1 MSMRRGSRISLPALS
16 LALLGTLWMST
27 GPAVAAG
34 MVGRVAPE
42 IALVHGGM
50 FGVTPK
56 TTLRGY
62 RGDVVVLVFWSTG
75 CTRCQRHMPIIQRL
89 HERYQAKGVKTL
101 AIASSPHSD
110 LRRYMRRK
118 GYHFGVGADPEA
130 WNLHKYG
137 VKHYPA
143 TFIIG
148 RDGRVK
154 PSTGKLYRAIEREL
168 RVPKKG
174 ATKE

>member
-1 MSMRRGSRISLPALS
+1 MRRGSRTSLPALL
-16 LALLGTLWMST
+16 LALIGILGMSVE
-27 GPAVAAG
+27 PALAG
-34 MVGRVAPE
+34 DLAGRIAPE

-50 FGVTPK
+50 FGVTPR

-75 CTRCQRHMPIIQRL
+75 CTRCRSHMKLIERL

-101 AIASSPHSD
+101 AIASSSHGD
-110 LRRYMRRK
+110 LRSYMRRNR
-118 GYHFGVGADPEA
+118 YHFGVGADPES

-154 PSTGKLYRAIEREL
+154 RSAGKLYRTIEREL